1 MITEQ
6 DLQAAIAECQGE
18 RDPNARTCIK
28 LAAFYILQDH
38 LFSQSP
44 ENGDFAKDST
54 AEPLRG
60 YSYAPAPGIDYD
72 GESEFARQISGR
84 DPAQVWPLVEELVE
98 TLRVVNPRLYNAFMG
113 RVKE

>member
-18 RDPNARTCIK
+18 REPNARTCIK

-38 LFSQSP
+38 LFPVDEPGEEPAGYSFSGAASRP
-44 ENGDFAKDST
+44 GIEYTGESDFAQ
-54 AEPLRG
+54 AI
-60 YSYAPAPGIDYD
+60 A
-72 GESEFARQISGR
+72 GR

-113 RVKE
+113 RMKE